1 MSPAPT
7 TPRRPARDR
16 RPQFIR
22 PAGPRAALA
31 AVVPARSYGPVGL
44 LGLLGLFAALVVAA
58 SGCELFLS
66 QDGNPGHPCLPGND
80 CRQGKCINGI
90 CSTAGADCSADA
102 DCDDGLACNG
112 AESCAA
118 GSCRPG
124 QPVDCDDGLECTED
138 KCQEPAGGCDHPV
151 RQGHCLIGGQC
162 HAAGAAH
169 PDLPCLACAPAND
182 RLDWSPAPDGSDCD
196 DGDACTM
203 NDTCH
208 QGGCVGLPRD
218 ADEDGHV
225 DAACPQF
232 GVLADDCNDQSAA
245 AHPGLAEEPAK
256 DNCDDG
262 LDNDCDG
269 LTDGADPA
277 CGCHDHDGDGY
288 LDQACGGLDCD
299 DDDASAHPTA
309 REDSATDPDTCADG
323 IDNDCD
329 GQTDA
334 DDSGCAARICSPDGW
349 CWENPLPQGNDL
361 LDVWIAPGGD
371 AWAVGAAGSVLHA
384 HLDDGFRTWWRE
396 PTPTEVPLT
405 AVWGADDHHVWAV
418 GVEGTVLFYD
428 GTGWVRENSGSQ
440 ALLTDVFGFGP
451 GDVWVVGQDGTLL
464 RRLGDGVWRPV
475 PLPLDS
481 GALPPECDGFQ
492 AIWSGEPSEI
502 WIAVKPPPA
511 GSSVR
516 CNLLRLEPGRAELLD
531 AAGCGDINAL
541 WGSGGRDDIFA
552 AAADGTVCRLE
563 RGEWTRDRQPEQG
576 MEHTLHALGGTGPDD
591 VWAVGNTDGEPQRQ
605 ILVHRGAQ
613 GWELPEDEPLPG
625 LHGVFFHSA
634 ERGLAVGLA
643 GGLVDWDRSDWY
655 NLFDPLTTADLR
667 ACHGVAGSFWT
678 VGQGGVVLE
687 RDLAQGE
694 WYPRSPDGAD
704 PLHAVWVL
712 SAGDV
717 WVVGGRDDGLALH
730 RSDDSWAQLETG
742 ATKPLRGV
750 WAAASDS
757 VYLVGDDGQRLYYDG
772 SDYTASPSGG
782 PSPAWQAVFGWEGN
796 AGDEPVR
803 AVGFDVP
810 GEAEALVCA
819 HIADAWGG
827 VDSWGAGALYSVW
840 GTRDSDFWAVGAGG
854 GIWHHQNEEQTRIA
868 IGAVA
873 DRKLTAIHGRGTA
886 VNQAWIAGS
895 GGAVLRRTPNG
906 ADAWA
911 LEQTGTSN
919 WLNGIWLQPDE
930 ARVWAVGNKG
940 TVLSREIH

>member
-1 MSPAPT
+1 MNPAPA
-7 TPRRPARDR
+7 TPCR
-16 RPQFIR
+16 
-22 PAGPRAALA
+22 AGPRAAPA
-31 AVVPARSYGPVGL
+31 AVGL
-44 LGLLGLFAALVVAA
+44 LGLFGLLVVAA

-80 CRQGKCINGI
+80 CRQGECINGI

-102 DCDDGLACNG
+102 
-112 AESCAA
+112 
-118 GSCRPG
+118 
-124 QPVDCDDGLECTED
+124 
-138 KCQEPAGGCDHPV
+138 
-151 RQGHCLIGGQC
+151 
-162 HAAGAAH
+162 
-169 PDLPCLACAPAND
+169 
-182 RLDWSPAPDGSDCD
+182 DCD

-245 AHPGLAEEPAK
+245 VHPGLAEEPAK

-269 LTDGADPA
+269 RSDAQQPSCSCAGD
-277 CGCHDHDGDGY
+277 DGDGDGFF
-288 LDQACGGLDCD
+288 DQDCGGLDCD

-371 AWAVGAAGSVLHA
+371 VWAVGAAGTVLRA

-396 PTPTEVPLT
+396 PTPTAVPLT
-405 AVWGADDHHVWAV
+405 AVWGADDSHVWAV

-440 ALLTDVFGFGP
+440 KMLSDVFGFGP

-481 GALPPECDGFQ
+481 GGLPPECDGFQ

-502 WIAVKPPPA
+502 WIAVEPPP
-511 GSSVR
+511 GSGVR

-531 AAGCGDINAL
+531 VTGCGDINAL

-563 RGEWTRDRQPEQG
+563 QGEWTLDRQPEQG
-576 MEHTLHALGGTGPDD
+576 MEHTLHALSGTGPDD
-591 VWAVGNTDGEPQRQ
+591 VWAVGNTDGKPQRQ

-613 GWELPEDEPLPG
+613 GWEPPEDESLPG
-625 LHGVFFHSA
+625 LHGVCSSGQGGRTVAVGTAGMLRAWDGSDWADLFSA
-634 ERGLAVGLA
+634 ET
-643 GGLVDWDRSDWY
+643 
-655 NLFDPLTTADLR
+655 FADLQ
-667 ACHGVAGSFWT
+667 ACHGDDAVFWA
-678 VGQGGVVLE
+678 VGQGGVALE
-687 RDLAQGE
+687 RDQQTETWFDRRLQA
-694 WYPRSPDGAD
+694 PA
-704 PLHAVWVL
+704 PLRAVRVV
-712 SAGDV
+712 AVDDV
-717 WVVGGRDDGLALH
+717 WVAGGMDQALASRWDGGTWQEQGPGTDRPLH
-730 RSDDSWAQLETG
+730 GL
-742 ATKPLRGV
+742 
-750 WAAASDS
+750 WAAAGTA
-757 VYLVGDDGQRLYYDG
+757 VYLVGEDGQRIVFDG
-772 SDYTASPSGG
+772 GSFENQPSSG
-782 PSPAWQAVFGWEGN
+782 PSRWQAVFGWPSELDDARVWVAGTDAAN
-796 AGDEPVR
+796 AATGLVSGYLGGEWI
-803 AVGFDVP
+803 AVEQLDG
-810 GEAEALVCA
+810 
-819 HIADAWGG
+819 
-827 VDSWGAGALYSVW
+827 GALNGVW
-840 GTRDSDFWAVGAGG
+840 GPAADDFWAVGDRGT
-854 GIWHHQNEEQTRIA
+854 IWHFAGQAFQS
-868 IGAVA
+868 VA
-873 DRKLTAIHGRGTA
+873 GDGPAEVNLRAIHGIGG
-886 VNQAWIAGS
+886 NCDQAWIAGS
-895 GGAVLRRTPNG
+895 GGTILRHTPGGAAEWTAVET
-906 ADAWA
+906 D
-911 LEQTGTSN
+911 TSN
-919 WLNGIWLQPDE
+919 TLHGIWLAPGCG
-930 ARVWAVGNKG
+930 RVWAVGNKG
-940 TVLSREIH
+940 TVLSREIQ